1 MLPKL
6 GIQAQLCDQL
16 VLRAFQW
23 IDLIKQLADA
33 KQPTAL
39 LTDLR
44 GRRAPIRNR
53 NARGIQILRTSTIRR
68 RESDDRQLL
77 PPDRR
82 QRKSKPLRNVR
93 CGPREQ
99 IGLNEMSSDLNA
111 GSEPRPPRHVRIH
124 LRAVMS
130 HHLPAQ
136 RPRHVRKGPSVLNR
150 SRAMIPRRGQI
161 HRPNVLSLSHDGRSR
176 HRNVLIRNP
185 SVRRCNVQ
193 ILRRVQNLRRPS
205 ARGRRVNMKT
215 LAMNTE
221 AMRQAIAPFTY
232 LLAERE
238 RLCENPDRTYG
249 NSQVRKADPVPAS
262 SLKAT

>member
-23 IDLIKQLADA
+23 IDPIKQLADA

-150 SRAMIPRRGQI
+150 SRVMIPRRGQI
-161 HRPNVLSLSHDGRSR
+161 HRPNVLSRPRNALGRLRNDPSR
-176 HRNVLIRNP
+176 RRSALNP
-185 SVRRCNVQ
+185 RPSALNRRRAQ
-193 ILRRVQNLRRPS
+193 ILRRVQNPQHLRV
-205 ARGRRVNMKT
+205 RGHR
-215 LAMNTE
+215 LNTE
-221 AMRQAIAPFTY
+221 NASGEHEVRRQSIRAVHLPKPGAVD
-232 LLAERE
+232 A
-238 RLCENPDRTYG
+238 
-249 NSQVRKADPVPAS
+249 V
-262 SLKAT
+262 